1 MTGKDL
7 PRRWSEVV
15 NTGSKAWCKRI
26 FTAGGKIMGTVLRCV
41 RADYL
46 KAKRSMLNVIYIIV
60 PLILALAFAGY
71 FHISSWNRTL
81 KISAFFEMLGIIYPF
96 LVGIIVGIIAQRESQ
111 AGHYQFILSTVSSRT
126 HIYIG
131 ELCFLLIN
139 SLLFYTLAVG
149 SFALMFPFTSIS
161 GYVQVIGLLLLSST
175 PIYQIH
181 FLCAFIFGKS
191 ASMGLGIAGSL
202 LSAIMLTGLGDVC
215 WQYIPWAWSVRYM
228 DFWLLATTNKDAYL
242 QSCSTFY
249 VGIIINIVAILVLFA
264 VSIMWIRLS

>member
-1 MTGKDL
+1 
-7 PRRWSEVV
+7 
-15 NTGSKAWCKRI
+15 
-26 FTAGGKIMGTVLRCV
+26 MGTVLRCV

-46 KAKRSMLNVIYIIV
+46 KAKRSMLNVIYIFV

-81 KISAFFEMLGIIYPF
+81 KISAFLEMLGIIYPF

-111 AGHYQFILSTVSSRT
+111 AGHYQFILSTVPSRT

-149 SFALMFPFTSIS
+149 SFALVFPFTSIS
-161 GYVQVIGLLLLSST
+161 GYVQVIGFLLLSST

-215 WQYIPWAWSVRYM
+215 WQYIPWAWSVRFM

-264 VSIMWIRLS
+264 VSIMWIRLWDGGKEND

>member
-1 MTGKDL
+1 
-7 PRRWSEVV
+7 
-15 NTGSKAWCKRI
+15 
-26 FTAGGKIMGTVLRCV
+26 MGTVLRCV

-46 KAKRSMLNVIYIIV
+46 KAKRSMLNVIYIVI

-71 FHISSWNRTL
+71 FHISSWKKIL
-81 KISAFFEMLGIIYPF
+81 EISAFLEMLGMIYPF
-96 LVGIIVGIIAQRESQ
+96 LIGIIVGIIAQRESQ
-111 AGHYQFILSTVSSRT
+111 AGHYQFILSVIPSRV

-149 SFALMFPFTSIS
+149 SFALAFPFASIS
-161 GYVQVIGLLLLSST
+161 GYIKIIGLLFLGSV

-202 LSAIMLTGLGDVC
+202 LSAIMLTGLGDAC
-215 WQYIPWAWSVRYM
+215 WQYIPWAWSVRFM
-228 DFWLLATTNKDAYL
+228 DFWVLSATNKDAYL
-242 QSCSTFY
+242 HSCNTFY
-249 VGIIINIVAILVLFA
+249 IGIIINAVAILILFTI
-264 VSIMWIRLS
+264 SIMWIRLWDGGKEND